1 MMSVLERVS
10 PEVRR
15 KTGWILPVGLASG
28 ISTFGPD
35 GGTAVSRHDQ
45 LWFGGLILA
54 GVAVGVLWQWFSPRN
69 LADRLALP
77 AGALVLAGIF
87 FLLPLGGEVTAGP
100 WYSLCFA
107 GGVLAGLVLTTGW
120 QQLRAED

>member
-1 MMSVLERVS
+1 MSLLERES
-10 PEVRR
+10 PEAWR
-15 KTGWILPVGLASG
+15 KTGWILPVGVASG
-28 ISTFGPD
+28 ITAFGPD
-35 GGTAVSRHDQ
+35 GGTPVSRPDQ

-54 GVAVGVLWQWFSPRN
+54 GLAVGVLWQWFSPRN

-77 AGALVLAGIF
+77 AGAFVAAGILY
-87 FLLPLGGEVTAGP
+87 LLPFAGEVTAGP
-100 WYSLCFA
+100 WYWLWFA